1 MKIVSIDMNL
11 ARRDVP
17 GIVDVMKSDPF
28 NDNLQVKGSDGLSTL
43 TLDGKSSEV
52 VQLEGIRLVVEAM
65 DRFKESVY
73 ARERGRVKP
82 CRALTP
88 ILFLKTQIRAAK
100 CLQAAAQHLPLGRE
114 SR

>member
-1 MKIVSIDMNL
+1 MNL